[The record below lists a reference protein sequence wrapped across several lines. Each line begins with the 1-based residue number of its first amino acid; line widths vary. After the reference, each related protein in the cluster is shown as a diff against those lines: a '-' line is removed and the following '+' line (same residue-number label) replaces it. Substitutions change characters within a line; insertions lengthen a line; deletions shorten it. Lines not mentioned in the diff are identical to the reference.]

1 MPQVGRKLRRWT
13 ARLLDLP
20 EDVVLDL
27 PRVTLIGR
35 MRLMVENHTGVL
47 HFSSRR
53 LRLSTVRG
61 ALEIDGRDLVI
72 RTIGAAE
79 VIVEGEIDGVRFQ
92 EGAWPSPETQ
102 TQPAGPQEPKA
113 GPPGLPGPSA

>member
-13 ARLLDLP
+13 ARLLELP

-47 HFSSRR
+47 HFSSRQ
-53 LRLSTVRG
+53 LRLATVRG

-92 EGAWPSPETQ
+92 GPTLPAEGQRPKPPGSPES
-102 TQPAGPQEPKA
+102 AGSPDPQA
-113 GPPGLPGPSA
+113 